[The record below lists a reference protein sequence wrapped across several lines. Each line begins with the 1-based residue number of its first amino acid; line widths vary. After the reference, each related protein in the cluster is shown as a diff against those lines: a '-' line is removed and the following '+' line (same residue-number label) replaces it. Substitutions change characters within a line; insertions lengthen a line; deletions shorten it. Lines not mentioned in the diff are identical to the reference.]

1 MTYRKYINALAKSPM
16 ALTIY
21 ILFSSLVFIQFISLF
36 LGRWIDLM
44 ENGVNIFMVVIMWM
58 FFAKCVSK
66 KNKNNK
72 PIVTC
77 TFIWTIVRL
86 VSLGINIVGIIV
98 AAIYTCVKS
107 GDTYSKG
114 MMIAGGIILLIVGL
128 AIYIMRVLICIKAMS
143 ECIAIKN
150 HWGIDYVLKSNWFTI
165 MIIAAALRGG
175 SMILQ
180 IIYTILARSGMGI
193 LHYGIFDFGMWEYST
208 DGSKFAGIIDGAI
221 GIGSNIM
228 VVIIDLLYIAVFVL
242 LAVIMSKYRKAV
254 NR

>member
-1 MTYRKYINALAKSPM
+1 MTYKEYVKTLAKGPM

-36 LGRWIDLM
+36 LGRWIDLV
-44 ENGVNIFMVVIMWM
+44 ENGANIFMVVILWM
-58 FFAKCVSK
+58 LFAKCISK
-66 KNKNNK
+66 ENKNKK

-77 TFIWTIVRL
+77 TFIWTIIKL
-86 VSLGINIVGIIV
+86 VSLGIDIIGIII

-128 AIYIMRVLICIKAMS
+128 AVYVMRVLICIKAMG
-143 ECIAIKN
+143 ECINIKN
-150 HWGIDYVLKSNWFTI
+150 NWGMEYVLKNNWFV
-165 MIIAAALRGG
+165 MMVIAAALRGG

-180 IIYTILARSGMGI
+180 ILYAALAGSGMGM
-193 LHYGIFDFGMWEYST
+193 LHYGIFDLGIWGYST

-221 GIGSNIM
+221 GIGSNVM
-228 VVIIDLLYIAVFVL
+228 VILIDLLYIAIFVL
-242 LAVIMSKYRKAV
+242 LAVIMSKYRKTV